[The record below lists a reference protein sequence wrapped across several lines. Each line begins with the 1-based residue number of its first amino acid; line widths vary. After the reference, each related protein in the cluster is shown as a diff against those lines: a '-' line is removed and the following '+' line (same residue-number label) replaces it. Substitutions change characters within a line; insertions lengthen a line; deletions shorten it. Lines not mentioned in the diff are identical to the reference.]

1 MNSYFARL
9 TSLERRFL
17 VGVVVIVFLV
27 LNLLFVW
34 PRFGDWSD
42 AKKRLETARQ
52 TLAAFQAE
60 IQQKTSYQAQVT
72 SMENEGERVLPE
84 DQTIEFLR
92 TINAQAL
99 QSGVSILGTARQT
112 GQTNQ
117 FFLVQAQTI
126 TVQSGEKQLVDFLY
140 NLSSRS
146 SMIRVRALS
155 VHPDPPR
162 LQLSANITLVASY
175 QKKSAPRAAAPTAA
189 AAPPATPSKPAPT
202 TTNATAAKSA
212 TPPKSAAPTNSAT
225 PSKSGAAKA
234 NATSAKSAA
243 PTNSAPTKSA
253 TPPKSAPPTEKR
265 P

>member
-1 MNSYFARL
+1 MNTYFARL

-34 PRFGDWSD
+34 PRFGDWSN
-42 AKKRLETARQ
+42 AKKRLENARQ

-60 IQQKTSYQAQVT
+60 IQQKTNYQAQVT
-72 SMENEGERVLPE
+72 SMEDEGERVLPE

-99 QSGVSILGTARQT
+99 QSGVNIVGTARQT

-117 FFLVQAQTI
+117 FFLEQAQSI
-126 TVQSGEKQLVDFLY
+126 TVQSGEKQLLDFLY

-146 SMIRVRALS
+146 SMIRVSGLS

-175 QKKSAPRAAAPTAA
+175 QKKSAARAAAPKAA
-189 AAPPATPSKPAPT
+189 AASSAPPSNPAPA
-202 TTNATAAKSA
+202 TTNAATAKSA
-212 TPPKSAAPTNSAT
+212 TPPRSAVNTNSTTPPKSAAPA
-225 PSKSGAAKA
+225 P
-234 NATSAKSAA
+234 NAISAK
-243 PTNSAPTKSA
+243 PA
-253 TPPKSAPPTEKR
+253 TPPKSASPTKTAS
-265 P
+265 PTDK